1 MEDSIELQAVKALTG
16 GIPAGVRPRLLHSS
30 GAVDLLSATPIGVI
44 LGLAATVRLTAPLK
58 IRPKWRGTAS
68 MKIVV
73 FGGLKRTGAL
83 HDGSVVDLSY
93 AYAKYLRER
102 TDEPN
107 PLEMAEVVVPSEL
120 SRLIEGGSRTLD
132 AVQTTLDYLFDQA
145 QDKFGLRGETLVHPA
160 ADVRLHAPR
169 PNNARIAC
177 AGGNFAD
184 HAAAMAVRMRG
195 RPYEGDAYQ
204 EIRNARFWGFWKLG
218 REIVGPDGELI
229 YPDRCNRLDYE
240 GEIAIVLGKR
250 GVDLKPSQL
259 RDYVWGVTMLAD
271 WSIRAPREL
280 PGGPLNF
287 NFPKNF
293 DTSCSMG
300 PCIAVG
306 EADPTNID
314 METHVNGEC
323 RQRFNT
329 RDMVFTFDEY
339 LEYLSRDFTL
349 YPGDIISGGTAAGTA
364 ADSSELLP
372 DKTSAPERFLKPGD
386 FVEMRSPS
394 IGSLNTRVVA
404 KGK

>member
-1 MEDSIELQAVKALTG
+1 
-16 GIPAGVRPRLLHSS
+16 
-30 GAVDLLSATPIGVI
+30 
-44 LGLAATVRLTAPLK
+44 
-58 IRPKWRGTAS
+58 

-73 FGGLKRTGAL
+73 FGALKRTGSL

-107 PLEMAEVVVPSEL
+107 PLEMAEIVVPSEL
-120 SRLIEGGSRTLD
+120 SRLVEGGSRTLD

-204 EIRNARFWGFWKLG
+204 EIRNAGFWGFWKLG

-240 GEIAIVLGKR
+240 GEIAIVLGTR

-259 RDYVWGVTMLAD
+259 EEYVWGVTMLAD
-271 WSIRAPREL
+271 WSIHAPRETQ
-280 PGGPLNF
+280 GGPLNF

-293 DTSCSMG
+293 DTSCSLG
-300 PCIAVG
+300 PCIVVG
-306 EADPTNID
+306 EADPAHVD
-314 METHVNGEC
+314 LETLVNGE
-323 RQRFNT
+323 RRPHFNT
-329 RDMVFTFDEY
+329 HDMVFTFGEY
-339 LEYLSRDFTL
+339 LEHLSRDFTL

-372 DKTSAPERFLKPGD
+372 DGSSAPERFLKPGD
-386 FVEMRSPS
+386 IVEMSSPS
-394 IGSLNTRVVA
+394 IGSLRTRVV
-404 KGK
+404 GKKK

>member
-1 MEDSIELQAVKALTG
+1 
-16 GIPAGVRPRLLHSS
+16 
-30 GAVDLLSATPIGVI
+30 
-44 LGLAATVRLTAPLK
+44 
-58 IRPKWRGTAS
+58 

-73 FGGLKRTGAL
+73 FGALKRTGAL
-83 HDGSVVDLSY
+83 HDGSIVDLSY

-204 EIRNARFWGFWKLG
+204 EIRNAGFWGFWKLG

-314 METHVNGEC
+314 METLVNGEC

-329 RDMVFTFDEY
+329 RDMVFSFGEY

-349 YPGDIISGGTAAGTA
+349 YPGDVISGGTAAGTA

-386 FVEMRSPS
+386 VVEMRSPS
-394 IGSLNTRVVA
+394 IGSLSTRVVA
-404 KGK
+404 KRK

>member
-1 MEDSIELQAVKALTG
+1 
-16 GIPAGVRPRLLHSS
+16 
-30 GAVDLLSATPIGVI
+30 
-44 LGLAATVRLTAPLK
+44 
-58 IRPKWRGTAS
+58 

-73 FGGLKRTGAL
+73 FGALKRTGAL
-83 HDGSVVDLSY
+83 HDGSIVDLSY

-204 EIRNARFWGFWKLG
+204 EIRNAGFWGFWKLG

-259 RDYVWGVTMLAD
+259 RDYVWGITMLAD

-314 METHVNGEC
+314 METLVNGEC

-329 RDMVFTFDEY
+329 RDMVFSFGEY
-339 LEYLSRDFTL
+339 LEHLSRDFTL
-349 YPGDIISGGTAAGTA
+349 YPGDVISGGTAAGTA

-386 FVEMRSPS
+386 AVEMRSPS
-394 IGSLNTRVVA
+394 IGSLSTRVVA
-404 KGK
+404 KRK

>member
-1 MEDSIELQAVKALTG
+1 
-16 GIPAGVRPRLLHSS
+16 
-30 GAVDLLSATPIGVI
+30 
-44 LGLAATVRLTAPLK
+44 
-58 IRPKWRGTAS
+58 

-73 FGGLKRTGAL
+73 FGALKRTGAL
-83 HDGSVVDLSY
+83 HDGSIVDLSY

-107 PLEMAEVVVPSEL
+107 PLEMAEMVVPSEL
-120 SRLIEGGSRTLD
+120 SRLVEGGSRTLD

-145 QDKFGLRGETLVHPA
+145 QDKFGPRGETLVHPA

-204 EIRNARFWGFWKLG
+204 EIRNAGFWGFWKLG

-314 METHVNGEC
+314 METLVNGEC

-329 RDMVFTFDEY
+329 RDMVFTFGEY

-349 YPGDIISGGTAAGTA
+349 YAGDIISGGTAAGTA

-372 DKTSAPERFLKPGD
+372 DKSSAPERFLKPGD
-386 FVEMRSPS
+386 LVEMRSPS

-404 KGK
+404 KSK

>member
-1 MEDSIELQAVKALTG
+1 
-16 GIPAGVRPRLLHSS
+16 
-30 GAVDLLSATPIGVI
+30 
-44 LGLAATVRLTAPLK
+44 
-58 IRPKWRGTAS
+58 
-68 MKIVV
+68 MKFVV
-73 FGGLKRTGAL
+73 FGALKRTGAL

-204 EIRNARFWGFWKLG
+204 EIRNTGFWGFWKLG

-314 METHVNGEC
+314 METLVNGEC

-329 RDMVFTFDEY
+329 RDMVFTFGEY

-386 FVEMRSPS
+386 LVEMRSPS
-394 IGSLNTRVVA
+394 IGSLNTCVVA
-404 KGK
+404 KSK